1 MLKQICSPVLLSH
14 PFYLCRLK
22 KDWIT
27 TGRRP
32 DGVCAVA
39 ILIACRCHGSHKT
52 QSEISKLFRISGKT
66 LTDRIEDFRATP
78 SAQLTIDQF
87 HLHDFDAEFDPPAFM
102 KGSKKNEKE
111 KGKENND
118 NDQENNNDADNS
130 SDESNE
136 EDNVV
141 QCSKVI
147 IRGVEVDVPLPQN
160 KKKR

>member
-1 MLKQICSPVLLSH
+1 M
-14 PFYLCRLK
+14 K

-66 LTDRIEDFRATP
+66 LTDRIDDFRATP

-87 HLHDFDAEFDPPAFM
+87 HLHDFDAEFDPPAFL
-102 KGSKKNEKE
+102 KGSKKADNE
-111 KGKENND
+111 KGKEND
-118 NDQENNNDADNS
+118 GIDPENNNKNDDDND
-130 SDESNE
+130 SDESNDE
-136 EDNVV
+136 HKGAEIIEVNGV
-141 QCSKVI
+141 QCRKVI

>member
-1 MLKQICSPVLLSH
+1 M
-14 PFYLCRLK
+14 K

-66 LTDRIEDFRATP
+66 LTDRIDDFRATP

-102 KGSKKNEKE
+102 KGSKKVDNE
-111 KGKENND
+111 KGKEND
-118 NDQENNNDADNS
+118 DIDRENNNKNDADNDDD
-130 SDESNE
+130 SDESNDE
-136 EDNVV
+136 HKGAEIIEVNGV
-141 QCSKVI
+141 QCRKVV
-147 IRGVEVDVPLPQN
+147 IRGIEVDVPLPQN